1 MTRRQPRPSDT
12 GPVLVTGVS
21 SGIGLATA
29 LHVASRGFPTIG
41 VVRDEDS
48 IDHLAETSRDAGVRI
63 EPVVLDVADADACQR
78 LVGGMELFGLVNNAG
93 FYNVGTVEDV
103 PIAEVRRQFET
114 MVLGPMELARHALP
128 GMRARGGGR
137 IVNVSTSMVHLS
149 FALTGWY
156 QASKHAFSAVSDALR
171 IEVASSGVDVIT
183 IEPGAIQSQIWR
195 KAEEDLHRRRV
206 ASRYVSSY
214 DRALRILHTL
224 DGHMHPPTVVAEVIG
239 TALTATRP
247 RVRYR
252 AGREVALL
260 RAAGVVVPKRVR
272 DVAVRTV
279 LGL

>member
-1 MTRRQPRPSDT
+1 
-12 GPVLVTGVS
+12 
-21 SGIGLATA
+21 
-29 LHVASRGFPTIG
+29 
-41 VVRDEDS
+41 
-48 IDHLAETSRDAGVRI
+48 
-63 EPVVLDVADADACQR
+63 VVLDVADSDACQR

-103 PIAEVRRQFET
+103 PIADARRQFET
-114 MVLGPMELARHALP
+114 MVLGPIELARHALP

-183 IEPGAIQSQIWR
+183 IEPGAIQSEIWR
-195 KAEEDLHRRRV
+195 KAEGDLHRRRV
-206 ASRYVSSY
+206 ASRYASSY

-224 DGHMHPPTVVAEVIG
+224 DGHMHAPTVVAEVIG
-239 TALTATRP
+239 TALTARRP

-260 RAAGVVVPKRVR
+260 RAAGVVVPKRAR